1 MFGYLRS
8 FWGFWR
14 VEGFWGFWRVE
25 GFWGFW
31 RDIGKTIKVV
41 TSVLKH

>member
-14 VEGFWGFWRVE
+14 VEGFWGFWL
-25 GFWGFW
+25 
-31 RDIGKTIKVV
+31 DISKTVKVV
-41 TSVLKH
+41 TLMVEH

>member
-8 FWGFWR
+8 FW
-14 VEGFWGFWRVE
+14 GFWGFWRVE

-41 TSVLKH
+41 TLMLEH

>member
-14 VEGFWGFWRVE
+14 SG

-31 RDIGKTIKVV
+31 RDIGKTVKVV
-41 TSVLKH
+41 TSMLQH